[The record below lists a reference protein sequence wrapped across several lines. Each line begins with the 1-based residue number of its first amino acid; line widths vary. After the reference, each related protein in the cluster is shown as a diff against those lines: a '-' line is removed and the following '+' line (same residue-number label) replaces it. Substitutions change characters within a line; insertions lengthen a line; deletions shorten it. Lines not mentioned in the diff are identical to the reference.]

1 MIYVCVPSEN
11 AAPTVGLVLWKVRQV
26 FETFPREYQLLV
38 ADDASTDATSDV
50 LKPYQQTLPITL
62 IRSER
67 RRGYGATVEALLREA
82 VRLSDRP
89 KRDAA
94 ITLPAD
100 FGISPEVLPA
110 LVRSIE
116 SGADL
121 VVGESLDGSPSLA
134 MHAVRRSAPLLL
146 RPGLRVPGLRDFTS
160 GVAAFRLVT
169 LKQAL
174 SERPDSERPD
184 AVLETD
190 GLCAS
195 AELVARA
202 AVAARQIAVL
212 PVAPVRRRPAATSR
226 REAMSLAWSLFR
238 AGRRLRIP
246 PPSASIRRAV

>member
-62 IRSER
+62 IRSEH

-82 VRLSDRP
+82 VRLSDWP

-94 ITLPAD
+94 ITLHAD

-174 SERPDSERPD
+174 SERPD

-226 REAMSLAWSLFR
+226 REALSLAWSLFR